1 MATQARAAAFAV
13 ALAFD
18 NANQHQEPIGGPD
31 GFVRILYMA
40 GRFQQVFVFSSPE
53 QAKRWKRKVSQ
64 IRSYASYIY
73 YLGIAM
79 QDNGVSDWFDQA
91 ATLFGDW
98 LDVVEEFIEE
108 MGTDMVTLDIKS
120 AMKDVEINLERPV
133 TFPDA
138 PDRDFLE
145 G

>member
-1 MATQARAAAFAV
+1 
-13 ALAFD
+13 
-18 NANQHQEPIGGPD
+18 
-31 GFVRILYMA
+31 
-40 GRFQQVFVFSSPE
+40 
-53 QAKRWKRKVSQ
+53 
-64 IRSYASYIY
+64 
-73 YLGIAM
+73 M

-91 ATLFGDW
+91 ATLFSDW

-138 PDRDFLE
+138 PNRDFLE